1 MMCGCGSAG
10 EKESDCAFFVR
21 SERAPYSIPVSS
33 AYFGNS
39 CGGYSHSDIH
49 SVFDVSSG
57 DVSTLPLHAT
67 IGVMMQTVACAFD
80 RGTLWVVTLWYRAP
94 EVLLQSSYAT
104 PVDLWSVGCI
114 FAEMFRRRNRKTAVI
129 SIQVFGF
136 HSLKPCAIKK
146 PLCWASGE
154 PPRVPEGGRLRSSLM
169 LCVVVEKERL
179 LLVLLLGDIWW
190 WQGNYKRLSPV
201 LVALGICVHAKGSM
215 PAHGCPDWPEATG
228 TSSGPGG
235 PLFRGNSDV
244 DQLGKIFD
252 VVGVP
257 SPEDWPQEVGLPQ
270 SAFSPRPPQPI
281 EDLVPDMDE
290 LGKSLL
296 LRFLSFNPSRRISAY
311 DALSHPYFQSLD
323 STSKSLYAQPFP
335 SKKPSLEERAA

>member
-1 MMCGCGSAG
+1 M
-10 EKESDCAFFVR
+10 R
-21 SERAPYSIPVSS
+21 I
-33 AYFGNS
+33 
-39 CGGYSHSDIH
+39 
-49 SVFDVSSG
+49 SG
-57 DVSTLPLHAT
+57 VLIFL
-67 IGVMMQTVACAFD
+67 IIICVCVQ
-80 RGTLWVVTLWYRAP
+80 VVTLWYRAP

-114 FAEMFRRRNRKTAVI
+114 FAEMFRRR
-129 SIQVFGF
+129 
-136 HSLKPCAIKK
+136 
-146 PLCWASGE
+146 
-154 PPRVPEGGRLRSSLM
+154 
-169 LCVVVEKERL
+169 
-179 LLVLLLGDIWW
+179 
-190 WQGNYKRLSPV
+190 
-201 LVALGICVHAKGSM
+201 
-215 PAHGCPDWPEATG
+215 
-228 TSSGPGG
+228 

-335 SKKPSLEERAA
+335 SQKPSLEERAA